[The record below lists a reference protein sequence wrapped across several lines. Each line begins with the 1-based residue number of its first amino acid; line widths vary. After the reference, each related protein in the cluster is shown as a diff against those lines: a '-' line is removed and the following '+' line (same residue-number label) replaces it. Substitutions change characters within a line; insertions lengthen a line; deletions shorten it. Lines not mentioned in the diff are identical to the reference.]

1 MLLVDCLPTIKTIII
16 ALYIFNNFS
25 THCTTAAPQTIINS
39 YNKNVVSDDHD
50 SSDAATPHKQRPTM
64 NEYLA
69 ERDALVKKQY
79 ASSFENDVVLNDRE
93 LLANEI
99 IMKLKKKAIQQGLD
113 DPSTFTPSRHI
124 FNVMDQM
131 EAAPLFQ
138 IIQKMPKGGVLHA
151 HDTALCGSD
160 YIVNITYRENLW
172 QCTDNHTD
180 DIVEFKFSIENP
192 ASLSISSSSDLSCN
206 WMLVSEARKLIGEE
220 RYDKYVRSLFTLF
233 TDTPQTTYKDI
244 NVIWSK
250 FQDIFD
256 LLLPIVTYEPVWK
269 EYFKQA
275 LRELYNDGV
284 QYLEF
289 RGVLPDVSFFLFTF
303 IFPFKK
309 LSLPIPIIISLW
321 L

>member
-1 MLLVDCLPTIKTIII
+1 MCANAFYFVIIKIMLLVDCLPAIKTIII
-16 ALYIFNNFS
+16 VLYLFQNIPN
-25 THCTTAAPQTIINS
+25 HCLAAPPTIIDS
-39 YNKNVVSDDHD
+39 YTSSSDDVTNNL
-50 SSDAATPHKQRPTM
+50 ANINHKRPTM

-93 LLANEI
+93 SLANEI

-131 EAAPLFQ
+131 ESTPLFQ

-160 YIVNITYRENLW
+160 YIVNITYREHLW
-172 QCTDNHTD
+172 QCTDNRTD

-192 ASLSISSSSDLSCN
+192 ASMSISSSSDHSCN
-206 WMLVSEARKLIGEE
+206 WMRVSDARKLIGEE

-275 LRELYNDGV
+275 LRELYDDGV

-289 RGVLPDVSFFLFTF
+289 RGVLPDVSFYF
-303 IFPFKK
+303 IFLYYFSK
-309 LSLPIPIIISLW
+309 
-321 L
+321 